1 MATRKLKIGLLGCG
15 TVGGGLVELV
25 RRNRSLIR
33 QRAGVELSISKI
45 LVRDPLKERPD
56 AVDRNLLTTQPEKVI
71 NNGCDMVVELVGGI
85 EPARGFI
92 EGSLARGKH
101 VVTANKAL
109 LAMDG
114 FSLMKAAEIQKV
126 RLGFEASVCGG
137 IPIIR
142 ALRNGLVG
150 NQIHSLT
157 GILNGTS
164 NYILTRMAEDRVEFD
179 AALAE
184 AQVKGF
190 AEADPTLDVDGHDAA
205 QKLKIL
211 AELAFNTRVS
221 PDAVETAGIREI
233 TSDDM
238 QAARELGC
246 VIKHVAT
253 AEAIG
258 DGIALRVEPVLLPE
272 THQLAGVRDENNA
285 VLVHGD
291 AVGDMLFSGKGAGSL
306 PSASAVL
313 SDIVDIA
320 CHKGGFFSDLGSPL
334 NTVARDSEGKHYLRF
349 PVADPS
355 AIGPITKVLERNGVL
370 VDRAAAIW
378 AKSDGAKSQVR
389 ILTNA
394 CQRAALEKS
403 VGEIAGLE
411 LGSGKSL
418 VMRLWACPP
427 GFPAADDMPAVR
439 RKTGC
444 AGSPSG

>member
-1 MATRKLKIGLLGCG
+1 MVTRKLKVGLLGCG

-25 RRNRSLIR
+25 HKHRSLIR
-33 QRAGVELSISKI
+33 QRAGVELSISRI
-45 LVRDPLKERPD
+45 LVRDPLKERPHS
-56 AVDRNLLTTQPEKVI
+56 VDRDLLTTSPDQVI
-71 NNGCDMVVELVGGI
+71 NNGCDLVVELVGGI

-92 EGSLARGKH
+92 QRSLARGKH

-109 LAMDG
+109 LAVDG

-157 GILNGTS
+157 GILNGTC
-164 NYILTRMAEDRVEFD
+164 NYILTRMTDDRVEFD

-184 AQVKGF
+184 AQAQGF

-211 AELAFNTRVS
+211 AELAFNTRVAS
-221 PDAVETAGIREI
+221 DAVATGGIRNI
-233 TSDDM
+233 TADDIV
-238 QAARELGC
+238 AARELGC

-253 AEAIG
+253 AEVIG
-258 DGIALRVEPVLLPE
+258 DGIALKVEPVLLPD
-272 THQLAGVRDENNA
+272 THQLAGIRDENNA
-285 VLVHGD
+285 VLVRGD
-291 AVGDMLFSGKGAGSL
+291 AVGEMLFSGKGAGSL

-320 CHKGGFFSDLGSPL
+320 CHQGGFSSNPGSTLHP
-334 NTVARDSEGKHYLRF
+334 VAANGHGKHYLRF

-355 AIGPITKVLERNGVL
+355 AIGPITNVLERNGVS
-370 VDRAAAIW
+370 VERAAAVW
-378 AKSDGAKSQVR
+378 AKNAASQSQVR
-389 ILTNA
+389 ILTHA
-394 CQRAALEKS
+394 CTRSALETAKRD
-403 VGEIAGLE
+403 IASLE
-411 LGSGKSL
+411 LEQGKSL
-418 VMRLWACPP
+418 TLRLY
-427 GFPAADDMPAVR
+427 
-439 RKTGC
+439 
-444 AGSPSG
+444 